1 MGDEQSPPVRPRWIT
16 ATILAAIL
24 ITGCGSSPPA
34 GSPPAPELPPAAEP
48 APAPVPAAPPAGRTV
63 PVGASPEGIVA
74 DAQTHLVAVA
84 VREEFAL
91 VFVDATTGAVLRR
104 VPLPGGV
111 RHLQLAAPGG
121 PVLVPDEGAN
131 QLLRVALPG
140 GEITSHVKTG
150 VVPHDAT
157 AAANGTVFVANELG
171 HSVVVLRGDQI
182 VHTFTDVTQP
192 AGLAAVGNLVGLV
205 DVRENTLT
213 VYDAQ
218 SLRRVA
224 ELPAGAGPTH
234 VVADK
239 RGHLAVIDTRGGAVL
254 LYELYPTLRQI
265 GRVELPGTPYGV
277 AYDPVRDRLWVT
289 LTALNEVTGLNL
301 DADQPVLASPLPTVR
316 QPNTVAVDSST
327 GRLFITGTAEGVLQI
342 IE

>member
-1 MGDEQSPPVRPRWIT
+1 
-16 ATILAAIL
+16 
-24 ITGCGSSPPA
+24 
-34 GSPPAPELPPAAEP
+34 
-48 APAPVPAAPPAGRTV
+48 
-63 PVGASPEGIVA
+63 VGNSPEGVVADPQTHIVA
-74 DAQTHLVAVA
+74 VG
-84 VREEFAL
+84 VRYPFAL
-91 VFVDATTGAVLRR
+91 ALLDATTGAVLRK
-104 VPLPGGV
+104 VALPGGL

-131 QLLRVALPG
+131 RLIRVALPG
-140 GEITSHVKTG
+140 GEITSEVMTG

-157 AAANGTVFVANELG
+157 AAAAGTVFVANELG
-171 HSVVVLRGDQI
+171 HSVVALRGDRI

-213 VYDAQ
+213 IYDAQ
-218 SLRRVA
+218 RLQRVA

-254 LYELYPTLRQI
+254 LYEVQPAVRQI

-277 AYDPVRDRLWVT
+277 AYDPTRDRLWVT
-289 LTALNEVTGLNL
+289 LTALNEVIGLNL
-301 DADQPVLASPLPTVR
+301 SASQPVLATPLPTVR
-316 QPNTVAVDSST
+316 QPNTVAVDSAT
-327 GRLFITGTAEGVLQI
+327 GRLYITGTADGVLEI
-342 IE
+342 IEP